1 MHEVEFQWQR
11 PDVLSSLKT
20 KNELTN
26 IKPLF
31 SLSIQEL
38 YIPKVSLLS
47 LLQDLNIFK
56 I

>member
-26 IKPLF
+26 VKPLF

-38 YIPKVSLLS
+38 YIPKVLTLIIIIF
-47 LLQDLNIFK
+47 LN
-56 I
+56 